1 MERTLTM
8 WQQRRLADP
17 KTGWDRYAARDP
29 ERSHFY
35 QSAVWRGA
43 RARHLRD
50 HPNCVVCSQPAN
62 FVDHIVPRSEGG
74 ADLDPSNLQSMC
86 RRCHGQKTQAESKRG
101 NKRAAERRRIERSR
115 RKEPR

>member
-8 WQQRRLADP
+8 LQQRRLSDP
-17 KTGWDRYAARDP
+17 QSGWQKYAARDP
-29 ERSHFY
+29 DRARFY
-35 QSAVWRGA
+35 QSAVWRCV

-50 HPNCVVCSQPAN
+50 HPNGVVCGAPAKI
-62 FVDHIVPRSEGG
+62 VDHIRPRSEGG
-74 ADLDPSNLQSMC
+74 ADLDPANLQSLC
-86 RRCHGQKTQAESKRG
+86 RKHHQAKTQAESKRG